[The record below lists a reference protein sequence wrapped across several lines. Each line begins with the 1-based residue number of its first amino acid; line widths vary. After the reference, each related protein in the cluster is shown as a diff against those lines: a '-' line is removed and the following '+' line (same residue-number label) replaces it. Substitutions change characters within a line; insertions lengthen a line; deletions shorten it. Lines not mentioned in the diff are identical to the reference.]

1 MMERKKWLERYVIN
15 KVFIDM
21 KKIIKDYQLLIGS
34 LVVASAI
41 LYSNESTNYY
51 LEKIWY
57 ELNILG
63 FDIVEVATAVELI
76 NEKMR

>member
-1 MMERKKWLERYVIN
+1 
-15 KVFIDM
+15 M
-21 KKIIKDYQLLIGS
+21 KQIIKDYQLLIGS

-57 ELNILG
+57 ELIILG